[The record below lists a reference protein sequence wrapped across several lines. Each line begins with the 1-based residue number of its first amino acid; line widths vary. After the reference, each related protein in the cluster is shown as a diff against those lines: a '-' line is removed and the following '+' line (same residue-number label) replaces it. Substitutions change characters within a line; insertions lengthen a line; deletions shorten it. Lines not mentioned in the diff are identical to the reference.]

1 MRQRCHE
8 RKLLATRPTLQG
20 PPPSGAVAHVTHP
33 RSRRGVPDRLLLP
46 PAPRDPKLAER
57 WQGAGFDQRRRWAR
71 LGSTDASSRPDEDA
85 EMVVGLARARL
96 ATSWRLLAAA
106 PLLGWLVL
114 MTVWGFGR
122 STYPEHAQ
130 RWLLVGAALG
140 AIVWMTTALHTARRL
155 RRARATAGP
164 PADPGA

>member
-1 MRQRCHE
+1 M
-8 RKLLATRPTLQG
+8 
-20 PPPSGAVAHVTHP
+20 THP

-46 PAPRDPKLAER
+46 PAPREPHLAER
-57 WQGAGFDQRRRWAR
+57 WQNAAFDQRRRWAR
-71 LGSTDASSRPDEDA
+71 LGASDASPHSDEDA

-96 ATSWRLLAAA
+96 ATAWRLLAGA

-122 STYPEHAQ
+122 STYPEYAQ

-140 AIVWMTTALHTARRL
+140 AIAWTAMALRTARRL
-155 RRARATAGP
+155 RRARERSN
-164 PADPGA
+164 